1 MKTQIQQYLNRHISL
16 NESDLDLFY
25 SHFEKR
31 TYDKKEY
38 LLKEEDTCQYK
49 YFILDGLV
57 RSFYVDEKGNEK
69 ITQFAIENWW
79 VTNTESFALQT
90 PSNISIQAVEETI
103 VFRIKKEAFETLLV
117 EIPSLER
124 FFRIIAE
131 NMVMAI
137 QRRYG
142 FYMKMNSKHRY
153 EHFVE
158 WIPDFAQRVP
168 LYMIASYLDITPEY
182 LSQLRKG

>member
-1 MKTQIQQYLNRHISL
+1 MKTQLQNYFNRHISL
-16 NESDLDLFY
+16 TEAQFEEVYSCFEIKTYQKKDL
-25 SHFEKR
+25 
-31 TYDKKEY
+31 
-38 LLKEEDTCQYK
+38 LLREGEVCQHK
-49 YFILDGLV
+49 YFIIDGLI
-57 RSFYVDEKGNEK
+57 RSYYIDDKGTEK

-79 VTNTESFALQT
+79 VTNTESFALQR
-90 PSNISIQAVEETI
+90 PSNINLQAVEETT
-103 VFRIKKEAFETLLV
+103 VLRIKKDDLDVLLV
-117 EIPSLER
+117 EIPALEK
-124 FFRIIAE
+124 FFRIVAE
-131 NMVMAI
+131 NMVIAI

-142 FYMKMNSKHRY
+142 FYMKMNSKIRY

>member
-1 MKTQIQQYLNRHISL
+1 MKSQLRKYLERHITLS
-16 NESDLDLFY
+16 EDEFEAFY
-25 SHFEKR
+25 ACFEQN
-31 TYDKKEY
+31 TYQKKDF
-38 LLKEEDTCQYK
+38 LLKEGETCRHK
-49 YFILDGLV
+49 HFILKGLV
-57 RSFYVDEKGNEK
+57 RSFYIDEKGTEK

-79 VTNTESFALQT
+79 VTNTESFALQK
-90 PSNISIQAVEETI
+90 PSNIDIQAVEETTTLSI
-103 VFRIKKEAFETLLV
+103 NKVEFEKSLSQ
-117 EIPSLER
+117 IPQLER
-124 FFRIIAE
+124 FFRIVAE
-131 NMVMAI
+131 NMVIAI

-142 FYMKMNSKHRY
+142 FYMKMNSKIRY